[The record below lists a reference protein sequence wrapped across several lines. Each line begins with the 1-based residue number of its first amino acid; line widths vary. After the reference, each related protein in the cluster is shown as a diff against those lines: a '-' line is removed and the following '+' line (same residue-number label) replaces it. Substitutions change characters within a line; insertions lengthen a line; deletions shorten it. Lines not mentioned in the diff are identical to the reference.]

1 MAAEIT
7 NATQIVVPA
16 RTRVWLA
23 PVGTQAPA
31 DATVE
36 MPEGWYSVGLT
47 TEDSLKFNEEPSF
60 EQVKSAQTDFPS
72 RTFQTADSATVEV
85 DLQQWSGRNFR
96 AVYGGGTIT
105 TITPSGGTADS
116 PKHYRFA
123 PPRIGGRT
131 EVAAVIEVI
140 DGVKAYRYVM
150 PRTMQME
157 GVSKDLQ
164 KAKESVLPLRLAVQG
179 GDNSDAWYL
188 LTNDPSFTP
197 PAPTIDTVTPSTGPA
212 AGGTTVTITGTDLD
226 SATAV
231 TFGGTAGTA
240 LDVVSSTQLTV
251 ITPAG
256 TAGAKDVVVT
266 TVGGTA
272 TKTGGFTYS

>member
-36 MPEGWYSVGLT
+36 MPAGWYSVGLT
-47 TEDSLKFNEEPSF
+47 SEDSLKFNEEPQF

-72 RTFQTADSATVEV
+72 RTFQTSDSATVEV
-85 DLQQWSGRNFR
+85 DLQQWSGRNFQ

-105 TITPSGGTADS
+105 TITPSGGAADA

-131 EVAAVIEVI
+131 EVAACVEVI
-140 DGVKAYRYVM
+140 DGGKSYRYVM

-157 GVSKDLQ
+157 GVNKDLQ

-179 GDNSDAWYL
+179 GDGSDAWYL
-188 LTNDPSFTP
+188 LTNDPAFAP
-197 PAPTIDTVTPSTGPA
+197 PAA
-212 AGGTTVTITGTDLD
+212 
-226 SATAV
+226 
-231 TFGGTAGTA
+231 
-240 LDVVSSTQLTV
+240 
-251 ITPAG
+251 
-256 TAGAKDVVVT
+256 
-266 TVGGTA
+266 
-272 TKTGGFTYS
+272 